1 MRYYPQQGWGG
12 WEVGVGGQLQNNAI
26 YNIMPVVLIK
36 IALKNH
42 AQEVEG
48 SSKVLGLPGMSKTP
62 K

>member
-1 MRYYPQQGWGG
+1 
-12 WEVGVGGQLQNNAI
+12 VGVGGQLQNNAI